1 MFVLVNTAKSRW
13 KQLRDNHRDALK
25 RQNATRSGQV
35 RKQRKQWKHQE
46 AMSFLLPHMSNRKK
60 SRNFALLDDSVSETQ
75 NQNTID
81 ENSWESSN
89 LLPSNSPASISN
101 DSTASLSLSSTSQRS
116 RNVEIIDVL
125 EIKQEPSELV
135 ERERIEV
142 KNMMPTD
149 DKYDDLDLFF
159 LNLAA
164 STKKLPYYLQLQIK
178 KSCFNAVMSAEESN
192 LMK

>member
-46 AMSFLLPHMSNRKK
+46 AMSFLLPHMSIKKK